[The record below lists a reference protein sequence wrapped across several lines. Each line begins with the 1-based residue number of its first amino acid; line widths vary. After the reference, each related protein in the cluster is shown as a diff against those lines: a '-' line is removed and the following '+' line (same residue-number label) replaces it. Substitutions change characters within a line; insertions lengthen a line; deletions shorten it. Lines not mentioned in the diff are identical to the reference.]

1 MNDING
7 TRAVFFLQP
16 LVLGAWFPRIP
27 QVQEHIGLS
36 EGELAFALIGM
47 PLGLLAALSF
57 GSKIA
62 EALGTRKLL
71 ILGLGAYVLT
81 MPMPAFAN
89 TWLQLFGGLAL
100 AGMAMAIAQ
109 LSLNVTASEVEAR
122 SDRSIMNGCHG
133 FWSVGVL
140 LGSAIGAAMAELR
153 VNPGF
158 SLTIVSLL
166 SLPPILFSARSI
178 SDYPL
183 PAATKPKEKGPR
195 LSKPLIGIAL
205 FGFGIS
211 TTEGAMADWLAVFMT
226 NIFDASPGVAGVSY
240 TVFALSV
247 AFGRFQ
253 GDALKARFPVEKLAR
268 SLVGLAMA
276 GLLVALYSPAIW
288 LSFVGVALL
297 GLGVALGFPL
307 AVSAASV
314 LEGRSSASNVAILT
328 QMTLCGFLIGP
339 PMIGLVAEASDI
351 RLGLSVLLPVL
362 SIAFLFAVSLKSRS
376 ILTSAQAPR

>member
-1 MNDING
+1 MTDINS

-16 LVLGAWFPRIP
+16 LVLGAWFPQIP
-27 QVQEHIGLS
+27 QIQEHIGLS
-36 EGELAFALIGM
+36 ESELAFALIAM
-47 PLGLLAALSF
+47 TLGLLAALTF

-71 ILGLGAYVLT
+71 IVGLGGYLLT
-81 MPMPAFAN
+81 MPLPAFAN

-109 LSLNVTASEVEAR
+109 LSLNVTASEVESR

-153 VNPGF
+153 VAPGH
-158 SLTIVSLL
+158 SLLIVSSISLLPALL
-166 SLPPILFSARSI
+166 STLSI
-178 SDYPL
+178 TDYPL
-183 PAATKPKEKGPR
+183 PVAPKDKVKGPR
-195 LSKPLIGIAL
+195 ISKPLIGIAL

-226 NIFDASPGVAGVSY
+226 NIFDASPGTAGVSY
-240 TVFALSV
+240 TVFALAV

-253 GDALKARFPVEKLAR
+253 GDALKARVRVEKLAR
-268 SLVGLAMA
+268 SLVGLAIV
-276 GLLVALYSPAIW
+276 GLLIALLSPAIW
-288 LSFVGVALL
+288 LSFLGVALL
-297 GLGVALGFPL
+297 GLGVSLGFPL

-339 PMIGLVAEASDI
+339 PMIGLIAEMSDMRI
-351 RLGLSVLLPVL
+351 GLSALIPVL
-362 SIAFLFAVSLKSRS
+362 TLALVFSGSLKDQRNKVVGS
-376 ILTSAQAPR
+376 

>member
-1 MNDING
+1 MTDING

-36 EGELAFALIGM
+36 EGELAFALIAM
-47 PLGLLAALSF
+47 PLGLLAALAF

-71 ILGLGAYVLT
+71 IVGLGSYLLT
-81 MPMPAFAN
+81 MPLPAFAN
-89 TWLQLFGGLAL
+89 TWLQLFGALAL

-140 LGSAIGAAMAELR
+140 LGSAIGAAMAELK
-153 VNPGF
+153 VAPGH
-158 SLTIVSLL
+158 SLLIVSSISLL
-166 SLPPILFSARSI
+166 PILYSAQSI
-178 SDYPL
+178 TDYPL
-183 PAATKPKEKGPR
+183 PAAPKSKEKGPR
-195 LSKPLIGIAL
+195 FSKPLIGIAL

-226 NIFDASPGVAGVSY
+226 NIFGASPGIAGISY
-240 TVFALSV
+240 TIFAFSV
-247 AFGRFQ
+247 AVGRFQ

-268 SLVGLAMA
+268 SLVGLAIL
-276 GLLVALYSPAIW
+276 GLLISLFSPVIW
-288 LSFVGVALL
+288 LSFVGIALV
-297 GLGVALGFPL
+297 GLGVSLGFPL
-307 AVSAASV
+307 AVSAASL

-339 PMIGLVAEASDI
+339 PMIGLIAEMSDM
-351 RLGLSVLLPVL
+351 RVGLSSLLLVLML
-362 SIAFLFAVSLKSRS
+362 AFRFANFLKSNATHS
-376 ILTSAQAPR
+376 VSGKF

>member
-1 MNDING
+1 MTDING

-27 QVQEHIGLS
+27 QVQERIGLS
-36 EGELAFALIGM
+36 EGELAFALIAM
-47 PLGLLAALSF
+47 PLGLLAALAF

-62 EALGTRKLL
+62 EALGTSRLL
-71 ILGLGAYVLT
+71 IVGLGTYVLT
-81 MPMPAFAN
+81 MPLPAFSG
-89 TWLQLFGGLAL
+89 TWLQLFGGLGL
-100 AGMAMAIAQ
+100 AGMTMAIAQ

-153 VNPGF
+153 VAPGL
-158 SLTIVSLL
+158 SLVIVSSTSLL
-166 SLPPILFSARSI
+166 PILYSAQSI
-178 SDYPL
+178 TDYPL
-183 PAATKPKEKGPR
+183 PPAPKPKKSGLR

-226 NIFDASPGVAGVSY
+226 NIFDASPGIAGISY
-240 TVFALSV
+240 TVFALSI
-247 AFGRFQ
+247 ALGRFQ
-253 GDALKARFPVEKLAR
+253 GDALKARYPVEKLAR
-268 SLVGLAMA
+268 C
-276 GLLVALYSPAIW
+276 LVALAILGLLIVLLSPVIW
-288 LSFVGVALL
+288 MSFVGVALL
-297 GLGVALGFPL
+297 GLGVALGFPI

-339 PMIGLVAEASDI
+339 PMIGLIAEMSDMRI
-351 RLGLSVLLPVL
+351 GLSVLLPVL
-362 SIAFLFAVSLKSRS
+362 VIAFRFAKSLR
-376 ILTSAQAPR
+376 PRAT

>member
-47 PLGLLAALSF
+47 PLGLLASLSF

-71 ILGLGAYVLT
+71 IVGLGAYVLT
-81 MPMPAFAN
+81 MPLPAFGN

-140 LGSAIGAAMAELR
+140 LGSAMGSAMAEFR
-153 VNPGF
+153 VTPGL
-158 SLTIVSLL
+158 SLMIVSLL
-166 SLPPILFSARSI
+166 SLPPIFFSARSI
-178 SDYPL
+178 TDHPL
-183 PAATKPKEKGPR
+183 PAAPKHKEKGR
-195 LSKPLIGIAL
+195 QLSKPLIGIAL

-226 NIFDASPGVAGVSY
+226 NIFDASPGVAGISY

-253 GDALKARFPVEKLAR
+253 GDSMKARFPVEKLAR
-268 SLVGLAMA
+268 SLVGLAIL
-276 GLLVALYSPAIW
+276 GLLLALFSPMIW
-288 LSFVGVALL
+288 MSFVGVAML

-339 PMIGLVAEASDI
+339 PMIGIVAEVSDMRI
-351 RLGLSVLLPVL
+351 GLAALLPVL
-362 SIAFLFAVSLKSRS
+362 ILALRFSNSLKPHA
-376 ILTSAQAPR
+376 T